1 MNVACTS
8 RIIARNVPKPAL
20 FVPKLVMNT
29 ISLLPRIKRH
39 KKYPKNKAASIEAAL
54 FLVVIISVYQL

>member
-8 RIIARNVPKPAL
+8 RIIARNVLKPAL

-29 ISLLPRIKRH
+29 ISLLPKIKRH
-39 KKYPKNKAASIEAAL
+39 KKYPKNKAAS
-54 FLVVIISVYQL
+54 Y